1 MSASFL
7 MHYIVLYA
15 GPYRSQCIPHN
26 DVKGFIFE
34 KINNNTMAPEI
45 SPSVEPQPF
54 LPLLAPSPATPIS
67 SSSLPKLS
75 GIMYLPFFYDACHCS
90 LISQLKTGLIM
101 QRF

>member
-54 LPLLAPSPATPIS
+54 LPLLAPSPSTPIS

-75 GIMYLPFFYDACHCS
+75 GIMYLPFFHDACHCS